1 MYGMVALILRIATV
15 VREKR
20 KAKGLTQE
28 ELAEMAGVSSSY
40 IGQVERGELTPSISV
55 IAVLI
60 DILGIDANTL
70 FFEES
75 EDAPIVREISLR
87 ASRLSKESQEIVLG
101 MIGIIEKTYRKGKTH
116 EDSNM

>member
-1 MYGMVALILRIATV
+1 MIALKLRIATV

-20 KAKGLTQE
+20 RTKGLTQE
-28 ELAEMAGVSSSY
+28 ELAEMAGVSSGY
-40 IGQVERGELTPSISV
+40 IGQVEREELTPSIPV
-55 IAVLI
+55 VAVLI

-75 EDAPIVREISLR
+75 EDAPIAREISLR
-87 ASRLSKESQEIVLG
+87 ASRLSKENQEIVLG
-101 MIGIIEKTYRKGKTH
+101 IIGIIEQTYRKGKAH